1 MNKKDKIELVNWE
14 TIRSDCKYPQEDNN
28 DGYIFGIAYID
39 FDGEDDILDYEWFK
53 TENDR
58 CDYINENN
66 LEIL

>member
-39 FDGEDDILDYEWFK
+39 FDGESDILDYEWFK
-53 TENDR
+53 TEKDR